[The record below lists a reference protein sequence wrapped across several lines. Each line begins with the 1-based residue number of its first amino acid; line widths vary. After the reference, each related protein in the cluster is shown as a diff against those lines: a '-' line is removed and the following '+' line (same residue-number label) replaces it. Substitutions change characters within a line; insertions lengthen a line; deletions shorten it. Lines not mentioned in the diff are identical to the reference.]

1 MAFTMLM
8 AGAVATFALIPE
20 VIAFSFVTGVD
31 PSGGLFASFVLRHG
45 SAVEVAG
52 LNDAS
57 AVLVDWLGL
66 QK

>member
-1 MAFTMLM
+1 M
-8 AGAVATFALIPE
+8 ATFALIPE
-20 VIAFSFVTGVD
+20 VIAFSFVAGVE
-31 PSGGLFASFVLRHG
+31 PSAGLFASFVLRHG

-57 AVLVDWLGL
+57 AVRVDRLGL